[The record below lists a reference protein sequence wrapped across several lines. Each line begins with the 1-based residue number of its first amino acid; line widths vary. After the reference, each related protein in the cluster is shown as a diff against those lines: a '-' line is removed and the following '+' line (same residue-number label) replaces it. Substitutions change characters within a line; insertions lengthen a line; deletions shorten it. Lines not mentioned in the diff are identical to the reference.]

1 MRYGLIGEKLGH
13 SFSKV
18 IHEELC
24 SYTYDLIPMPK
35 EVVGP
40 FLESK
45 EFAAINVTIPYK
57 ETVIPYLAHIDPAA
71 QAIGAVNT
79 IVNRGGE
86 LWGYNTDFA
95 GMETLLRS
103 NRIALSGRKVL
114 ILGSGGTCKTAR
126 AVAKD
131 LGAKEILIAS
141 RHPSDGQ
148 ISYEQALKLITNA
161 RRIILLG
168 YAASAAVC
176 YYAHFRFLEL
186 GLNCHFSSDAHINTA
201 ILAKPN
207 PDDLFFCVSMSGE
220 TRDIVFPLHQA
231 RLSGAKVISLTGN
244 ANSTLASLSDVV
256 IYTSTDET
264 TFIADAMNARLA
276 QMCTV
281 DALFSMISIANESEA
296 FSRLRLTRQA
306 FHNLKTHK
314 PE

>member
-35 EVVGP
+35 EAVGP

-79 IVNRGGE
+79 IVNRGGA

-103 NRIALSGRKVL
+103 NRIALSGKKVL

-148 ISYEQALKLITNA
+148 ISYEQALKQKDVQVIFNTTPLGMYPNLDAQAIDLSAFPAPEAVVDVIYNPLRTK
-161 RRIILLG
+161 LLLQAQEMG
-168 YAASAAVC
+168 IPCCNGLEMLVAQAKYAAEL
-176 YYAHFRFLEL
+176 FLDRE
-186 GLNCHFSSDAHINTA
+186 I
-201 ILAKPN
+201 
-207 PDDLFFCVSMSGE
+207 PDSEISRVHRKLCV
-220 TRDIVFPLHQA
+220 
-231 RLSGAKVISLTGN
+231 
-244 ANSTLASLSDVV
+244 
-256 IYTSTDET
+256 
-264 TFIADAMNARLA
+264 
-276 QMCTV
+276 QM
-281 DALFSMISIANESEA
+281 
-296 FSRLRLTRQA
+296 
-306 FHNLKTHK
+306 
-314 PE
+314 